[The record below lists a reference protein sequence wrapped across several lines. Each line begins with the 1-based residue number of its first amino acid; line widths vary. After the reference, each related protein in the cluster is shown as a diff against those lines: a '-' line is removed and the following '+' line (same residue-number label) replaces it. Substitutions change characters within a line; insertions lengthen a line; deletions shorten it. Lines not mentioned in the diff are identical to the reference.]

1 MQHHQ
6 QSHDGWNDGSQE
18 FQAKSQP
25 FLAAHLC
32 KIQSQTSGNSSFI
45 LGHEIALFSIGPN
58 GRHPNNCLINTL
70 VDGTSCFAGEALNF
84 PARFPVDLLDP
95 MICKE
100 NRHKND
106 ENDGQN
112 CTGHYNACKK
122 ITHGS
127 EQVLHAS
134 LQIQVNLGHVRG
146 KTVDDA
152 TTRCCVQPT
161 HRCSQYCPQCLLVHR
176 NGQSQGAP
184 LEHQNASQGEE
195 QNAKGDHS
203 IDGQSI
209 PRAHLRLNFR
219 PMSQP
224 QSRCQVSNRGDQVQ
238 NNDPK
243 GATAHCTHESTPD
256 SQTQVT
262 LFHIFG
268 TLLGFLHYHWSC
280 IFASVLDRGEWMRM
294 RQQNLTE
301 PSRTSP

>member
-1 MQHHQ
+1 
-6 QSHDGWNDGSQE
+6 
-18 FQAKSQP
+18 
-25 FLAAHLC
+25 
-32 KIQSQTSGNSSFI
+32 
-45 LGHEIALFSIGPN
+45 
-58 GRHPNNCLINTL
+58 
-70 VDGTSCFAGEALNF
+70 
-84 PARFPVDLLDP
+84 

-161 HRCSQYCPQCLLVHR
+161 HRCLQYCPQCLLVHR

-280 IFASVLDRGEWMRM
+280 IFASVLGVLFCLFCLFRITLRLNGRLNGLNDLNGL
-294 RQQNLTE
+294 NLFTWVADGS
-301 PSRTSP
+301 PQLNGASFGILCCDCSRHAGLIDLRKLGTI